1 MAVTIG
7 FGGGGVFVGAG
18 LTVTANT
25 TLTSGLNYL
34 TIGPTTIGSGVIVT
48 VNSGVTY
55 VVI

>member
-34 TIGPTTIGSGVIVT
+34 TIRSNYNWVW
-48 VNSGVTY
+48 SY
-55 VVI
+55 SDCK